1 MRPYKLRAPV
11 QQIDQKEA
19 LGQLGGASD
28 LEQDVAL
35 CPLQTIEP
43 VFRRMLP
50 KDKPILEAGAGRGR
64 WVLHLRRLGY
74 DVTGIDIAESDVAFG
89 LKHDPTVPLEI
100 RDVLRTG
107 FADGSFGAVISLG
120 VVEHFEEGPQA
131 AFAEVRRVLQPGGL
145 FFVTVPTR
153 NLLRD
158 LVVHRLKD
166 LKRWIRQLRGARY
179 AFDEYRYSRT
189 EFTMLLSRNGFEIIE
204 MHGDD
209 FVPPRSMGMYTD
221 IGLLQDG
228 AERWQLNR
236 FGRILR
242 AALDRFSP
250 RLHCSGTLWVC
261 RVHDSHRGSP

>member
-50 KDKPILEAGAGRGR
+50 QDKPILEAGAGRGR
-64 WVLHLRRLGY
+64 WVLYLRRLGY

-89 LKHDPTVPLEI
+89 LKHDPTIPLEI

-107 FADGSFGAVISLG
+107 YADGSFGAVISLG

-166 LKRWIRQLRGARY
+166 LKRWMRQRQGARY
-179 AFDEYRYSRT
+179 AFDEYRYTRT
-189 EFTMLLSRNGFEIIE
+189 QFTRLLVQHGFDILE
-204 MHGDD
+204 MCNDD
-209 FVPPRSMGMYTD
+209 FLPPLSMGLYTD
-221 IGLLQDG
+221 LGVLQ
-228 AERWQLNR
+228 ERTDRWRLNKL
-236 FGRILR
+236 GRILR

-261 RVHDSHRGSP
+261 RTNAYT